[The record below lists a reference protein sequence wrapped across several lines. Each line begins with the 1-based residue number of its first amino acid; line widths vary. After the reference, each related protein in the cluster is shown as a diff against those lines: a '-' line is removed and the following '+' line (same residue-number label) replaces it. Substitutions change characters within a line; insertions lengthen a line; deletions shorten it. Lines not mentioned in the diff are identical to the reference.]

1 LEPERSFYFRGPEGA
16 LNLRARNLNT
26 FVQLAEGVDEKTWE
40 FHLKRG
46 DYSAWLR
53 SSLKDEELADAIAG
67 IERDKNG
74 DSRRLVKEKILEKYT
89 APA

>member
-1 LEPERSFYFRGPEGA
+1 M
-16 LNLRARNLNT
+16 RAQNLNT
-26 FVQLAEGVDEKTWE
+26 FVQLAEGVDEKTWD

-53 SSLKDEELADAIAG
+53 GSLKDAELADAVAG
-67 IERDKNG
+67 IERDNNG

-89 APA
+89 AQA